1 LCGCGDL
8 ALRQSVYHFNVGEYE
23 GVKESRSDVRSFQ
36 EASMEVDHAYTKAE
50 NKGMPVK
57 RPNLFKQAKAAA
69 KKKGL

>member
-1 LCGCGDL
+1 
-8 ALRQSVYHFNVGEYE
+8 VGEYE